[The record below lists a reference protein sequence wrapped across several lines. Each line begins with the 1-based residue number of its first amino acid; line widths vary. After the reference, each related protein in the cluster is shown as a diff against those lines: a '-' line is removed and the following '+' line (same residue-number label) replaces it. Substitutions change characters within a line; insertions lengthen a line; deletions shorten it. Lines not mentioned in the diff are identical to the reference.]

1 MVHSVESQST
11 PYQSTPHVTV
21 YFVRS
26 KQVLS
31 LDIRLVSIQ
40 VYSLWG
46 KGGRSIKRGGDYMLS
61 VGMPPSILSLTEWT
75 ANVNCKKLALSINL
89 HSPSCDLPKCDVF
102 ICICVCVK
110 NGALKRARFCPTQSG
125 QQRRKGELISVEY
138 PKGQEQFY
146 VLCPLSLHLFLTSTL
161 WGRHCNHH
169 FRDGEP
175 KSQRCEMTCPRSYS
189 SGTEKLELKC
199 SFKSTTPLVWDS
211 TYSPLTL
218 STTTWPTSGAW
229 GYTVQVMAR
238 KGSFKST
245 KILLAGSWRIKTLS
259 VLSAAICL
267 S

>member
-46 KGGRSIKRGGDYMLS
+46 KGGRSIKRGGDYMLL
-61 VGMPPSILSLTEWT
+61 VGTPPSILSLTEWT

-125 QQRRKGELISVEY
+125 QQRRKGELTSVEY
-138 PKGQEQFY
+138 PQRARSNSMSF
-146 VLCPLSLHLFLTSTL
+146 VLCLCIYFSLAPCEADIVITILEMGSLNHRDVKWPARGHTAQAQRSWNSNALS
-161 WGRHCNHH
+161 NQ
-169 FRDGEP
+169 P
-175 KSQRCEMTCPRSYS
+175 PRW
-189 SGTEKLELKC
+189 SG
-199 SFKSTTPLVWDS
+199 
-211 TYSPLTL
+211 
-218 STTTWPTSGAW
+218 
-229 GYTVQVMAR
+229 
-238 KGSFKST
+238 
-245 KILLAGSWRIKTLS
+245 ILLIPHLLWVPQRGPQVELGATQFK
-259 VLSAAICL
+259 
-267 S
+267 